1 MQLHSDI
8 NKLPTIKKSIVT
20 IGTFDGVHAG
30 HRTIINRIINLAKK
44 RNGQSVLIT
53 FEPHPRFLINPQH
66 RLKLLTTLEEKKSLL
81 EKLGLHHLVIAP
93 FTKEFANQEAK
104 NYVEDFLIKKIKPSV
119 LVIGYDHHFG
129 KGRSGNFNLL
139 KQYAEQGHFQ
149 LEEISKQLV
158 EDAHVSSTTIRKAL
172 ELGDVREANN
182 LLQSNFQLSGEVI
195 IGDQKGRTIEFPTA
209 NLQISS
215 DKKLIPPNGVY
226 AVRAFIKNQCFSAV
240 MNIGFRPTV
249 TDKPELRL
257 EVHLIDFDEDIY
269 GENLKVEFI
278 ERIRAEKKFNS
289 FEDLK
294 KQIELDCE
302 SAREILAN

>member
-172 ELGDVREANN
+172 EQGDVREANN

-195 IGDQKGRTIEFPTA
+195 IGDQRGRTIGFPTA

-302 SAREILAN
+302 SAREIL